1 MDKNEYYVKAIVD
14 HQRLL
19 GTEKRKLK
27 KLLDASLLT
36 MELGKMKFVEL
47 EELEKHAYAIFLQFY
62 KYTKSEYNPRVAW
75 KPYKPPSEDDLHAFQ
90 LSEYYYRRI
99 IQLLVKKATNAKEL
113 ASLHKLN
120 EDTKN
125 VIMNKM
131 LLKVRS
137 RVKARL
143 KILKGNNKTKVLG
156 EYYKKM
162 VKKLNVL

>member
-1 MDKNEYYVKAIVD
+1 MDKNNYYLRAIMLQ
-14 HQRLL
+14 HRLI
-19 GTEKRKLK
+19 GTEKKKLK
-27 KLLDASLLT
+27 KLLDDSLLT
-36 MELGKMKFVEL
+36 KELGKMKFVEL
-47 EELEKHAYAIFLQFY
+47 EEVEKHAYAIFLQFY

-75 KPYKPPSEDDLHAFQ
+75 KPYNPPSEDDLHAFQ

-99 IQLLVKKATNAKEL
+99 IQLLVKKATNAKGL

-143 KILKGNNKTKVLG
+143 NILKGNNKSKVLG
-156 EYYKKM
+156 GYYENM
-162 VKKLNVL
+162 VKKLKI